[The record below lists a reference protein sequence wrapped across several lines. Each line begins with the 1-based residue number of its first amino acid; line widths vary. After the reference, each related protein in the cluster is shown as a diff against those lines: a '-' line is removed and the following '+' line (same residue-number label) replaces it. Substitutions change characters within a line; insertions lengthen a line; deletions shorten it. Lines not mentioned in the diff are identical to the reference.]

1 MTFNDHV
8 ETFAGL
14 PVVEFDAENVPEV
27 ADPAAVAWRLSVDYE
42 DEADVFLAALDGLIA
57 AFGPAVAALVVGQWG
72 TAYEEPPPVEEM
84 VARAGSL
91 PNLRAL
97 FLGEM
102 TFEECEVSWIGQ
114 DDVTRFLTAFPRLT
128 HLSNRGSTD
137 FTAVTSPVLE
147 SLVLESGGLPAATV
161 RAVGAS
167 DLPALTHLELW
178 LGTGDY
184 GGDSGVDDLAEILG
198 GARLPALRYLGFR
211 NAEHADEVAAAVA
224 SAPIVARLEV
234 LDLSMGTL
242 GDDGARA
249 LLGGQPL
256 THLRRL
262 DLHRH
267 YLSEEMM
274 ARVVAGLPGVEVDLG
289 DRQKDIDRRYVS
301 VGE

>member
-1 MTFNDHV
+1 MTFNEHV
-8 ETFAGL
+8 QTFAGL
-14 PVVEFDAENVPEV
+14 PVVPFEV
-27 ADPAAVAWRLSVDYE
+27 GEPPDVSDPAAVAWRLSVEYE
-42 DEADVFLAALDGLIA
+42 DEEEQFLAALDGLIA
-57 AFGPAVAALVVGQWG
+57 AHGPAVTALVVGEWG
-72 TAYEEPPPVEEM
+72 TAYEEPAPVAAIA
-84 VARAGSL
+84 ARAGSL

-102 TFEECEVSWIGQ
+102 TFDECEVSWITSG
-114 DDVTRFLTAFPRLT
+114 DPSELLSAYPALVRLW
-128 HLSNRGSTD
+128 NRGSTD

-147 SLVLESGGLPAATV
+147 ELVLESGGLPASVV

-178 LGTGDY
+178 LGTEGY
-184 GGDSGVDDLAEILG
+184 GGDSDVADLAEILG
-198 GARLPALRYLGFR
+198 GARLPALRYLGLR
-211 NAEHADEVAAAVA
+211 NAERADEVAAVVA
-224 SAPIVARLEV
+224 SAPVVARLEV

-242 GDDGARA
+242 GDEGARA

-274 ARVVAGLPGVEVDLG
+274 ARVVAELPGVVVDLG
-289 DRQKDIDRRYVS
+289 DRQKDSDRRYVS

>member
-1 MTFNDHV
+1 MTFNGHV

-14 PVVEFDAENVPEV
+14 PVVGFDPDTVAGV
-27 ADPAAVAWRLSVDYE
+27 ADPAAVAWRLAVEYE
-42 DEADVFLAALDGLIA
+42 DEAEVFLASLDALVA
-57 AFGPAVAALVVGQWG
+57 AVGPAVTALVVGEWG
-72 TAYEEPPPVEEM
+72 TAYEEPPPLDEL
-84 VARAGSL
+84 VARAGAL
-91 PNLRAL
+91 PDLRAL

-102 TFEECEVSWIGQ
+102 TFDECEVSWITT
-114 DDVTRFLTAFPRLT
+114 DDPAKLLTAWPGLV
-128 HLSNRGSTD
+128 HLWSRGSTH
-137 FTAVTSPVLE
+137 FSPVTSPVLE
-147 SLVLESGGLPAATV
+147 TLVFESGGLPASTV

-184 GGDSGVDDLAEILG
+184 GGDSTVDDLAEILG
-198 GARLPALRYLGFR
+198 GARLPALRHLGLR
-211 NAEHADEVAAAVA
+211 NAEQADAVAAALA
-224 SAPIVARLEV
+224 SAPVVARLAV

-267 YLSEEMM
+267 YLSEEMT
-274 ARVVAGLPGVEVDLG
+274 ARLEAELPGVEVDVN
-289 DRQKDIDRRYVS
+289 DRQADDDRRYVS

>member
-14 PVVEFDAENVPEV
+14 PVVEFDAADVPEV
-27 ADPAAVAWRLSVDYE
+27 ADPAAVAWRLSVEYE
-42 DEADVFLAALDGLIA
+42 DEAEVFLQALDGLIA
-57 AFGPAVAALVVGQWG
+57 AFGPSVTALVVGQWG
-72 TAYEEPPPVEEM
+72 TAYEEPPPVEEI

-102 TFEECEVSWIGQ
+102 TFEECEVSWINQ
-114 DDVTRFLTAFPRLT
+114 DDVTKFLAAFPGLV
-128 HLSNRGSTD
+128 HMSNRGSTG
-137 FTAVTSPVLE
+137 FTAVTSAVLE
-147 SLVLESGGLPAATV
+147 SLVLESGGLPADTV

-167 DLPALTHLELW
+167 DLPALAHLELW
-178 LGTGDY
+178 LGTSEY
-184 GGDSGVDDLAEILG
+184 GGEGNVEELAEILG
-198 GARLPALRYLGFR
+198 GARLPALRHLGLR
-211 NAEHADEVAAAVA
+211 NAERADEVAALVA
-224 SAPIVARLEV
+224 TAPVVARLEV

-274 ARVVAGLPGVEVDLG
+274 ARLAAELPGVEVALG
-289 DRQKDIDRRYVS
+289 DRQKDDDRRYVS